1 MKCTIFVSVK
11 KIKIIETTSPFNCK
25 WLSSFLWTSMQVNNK
40 ANGLQLLYV
49 TIFFSTEVTI
59 KNESFTTYS
68 DHHYKLLKT
77 RLFLLTFSWFLMVTI
92 FRYQKEKGDATRFG
106 LEACQKSNHLNV
118 NERDMGIKGVIR
130 NYQN

>member
-1 MKCTIFVSVK
+1 M
-11 KIKIIETTSPFNCK
+11 

-92 FRYQKEKGDATRFG
+92 FRYQKEKGDAMRFG
-106 LEACQKSNHLNV
+106 LESCQKSNHLNGKRIAFQC
-118 NERDMGIKGVIR
+118 E
-130 NYQN
+130 